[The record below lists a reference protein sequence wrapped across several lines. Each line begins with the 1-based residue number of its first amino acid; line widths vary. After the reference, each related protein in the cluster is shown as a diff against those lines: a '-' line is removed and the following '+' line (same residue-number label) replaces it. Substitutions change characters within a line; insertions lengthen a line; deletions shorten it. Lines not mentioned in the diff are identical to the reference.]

1 VVEILERMLG
11 ASSLSYD
18 MDDKLKQLLRR
29 LSSTGEKVFAIRAA
43 ERLSKSLPEMLELY
57 KSLVN

>member
-1 VVEILERMLG
+1 MLG